1 MDRKT
6 WLATVH
12 GATEAQPN
20 NNNNNNHLMKMH
32 YAPRTFHALF
42 SANHYENP
50 SEVDTTIFI
59 IQTGLSEI
67 RSPTEYLNSMPSS
80 SQTDQ
85 GCALDNLKKALFSS
99 SFIDLSI

>member
-1 MDRKT
+1 MDRGT

-20 NNNNNNHLMKMH
+20 NNNSNNHL
-32 YAPRTFHALF
+32 YAPRTFHTLF

-59 IQTGLSEI
+59 FQTGLSEI
-67 RSPTEYLNSMPSS
+67 RSPTEYLNSMSSS
-80 SQTDQ
+80 SQTDK
-85 GCALDNLKKALFSS
+85 AMLWIIKK
-99 SFIDLSI
+99 SIGF

>member
-1 MDRKT
+1 MDRGA

-20 NNNNNNHLMKMH
+20 NNNSNNHL

-59 IQTGLSEI
+59 FQTGLSEI
-67 RSPTEYLNSMPSS
+67 RSPTQYLDSMSSS
-80 SQTDQ
+80 SQTDK
-85 GCALDNLKKALFSS
+85 GMLWIIKK
-99 SFIDLSI
+99 SIGF